1 MLLTNLFLV
10 TLLFREINNS
20 KKTNIMIK
28 VCLADNHPVVH
39 FGVKS
44 YFKDH
49 DDISIVAN
57 VGNFIMV
64 RDILLTKEVNVLI
77 LDLELEG
84 LSSIF
89 EVKNILKNFPKT
101 KIIIFSDL
109 SEQIYAPNAIKA
121 GVSGFISK
129 KEKLETLG
137 QTIIKVNQ
145 GKIILNETI
154 KKNLALIAKQNKS
167 ERLYRKLSNREVEV
181 LRYLSDGKKN
191 NEISKILGL
200 NEKTISTYKLRLLQK
215 LNVTNLVDLVNKAKT
230 LEIV

>member
-1 MLLTNLFLV
+1 
-10 TLLFREINNS
+10 
-20 KKTNIMIK
+20 MIK
-28 VCLADNHPVVH
+28 VCVADNFPVVH

-49 DDISIVAN
+49 SDISIVAN
-57 VGNFIMV
+57 IGNFSMLNE
-64 RDILLTKEVNVLI
+64 ILLTKDIDVLL

-84 LSSIF
+84 LTSIF
-89 EVKNILKNFPKT
+89 EVKSILKEFPKT
-101 KIIIFSDL
+101 KVIIYSNL

-121 GVSGFISK
+121 GVSGFVHNT
-129 KEKLETLG
+129 EKLGDLAEA
-137 QTIIKVNQ
+137 IIKVQ
-145 GKIILNETI
+145 EGKIIMNETV
-154 KKNLALIAKQNKS
+154 KKNLALIAKQSKS

-191 NEISKILGL
+191 HEIADILKL
-200 NEKTISTYKLRLLQK
+200 NEKTISTYKLRLLTK

>member
-1 MLLTNLFLV
+1 
-10 TLLFREINNS
+10 
-20 KKTNIMIK
+20 MIK

-44 YFKDH
+44 YFKEH
-49 DDISIVAN
+49 DDISLVAN
-57 VGNFIMV
+57 VGNFMMV
-64 RDILLTKEVNVLI
+64 RDILLTKEVDVLVI
-77 LDLELEG
+77 DLELEG

-89 EVKNILKNFPKT
+89 EVKAILKNFPKT

-137 QTIIKVNQ
+137 QAIIKVHQ
-145 GKIILNETI
+145 GKIILNETV

-191 NEISKILGL
+191 NEIARILKL

>member
-1 MLLTNLFLV
+1 
-10 TLLFREINNS
+10 
-20 KKTNIMIK
+20 MIK

-44 YFKDH
+44 YFKEH

-57 VGNFIMV
+57 VGNFMMV
-64 RDILLTKEVNVLI
+64 RDILLTKEVDVLV

-89 EVKNILKNFPKT
+89 EVKAVLKNFPKT
-101 KIIIFSDL
+101 KIIIFSNL

-121 GVSGFISK
+121 GVSGYISK

-137 QTIIKVNQ
+137 QAIIKVHQ
-145 GKIILNETI
+145 GKIILNDTV

-191 NEISKILGL
+191 NEIAKILKL

>member
-1 MLLTNLFLV
+1 
-10 TLLFREINNS
+10 
-20 KKTNIMIK
+20 MIK

-39 FGVKS
+39 YGVKS

-57 VGNFIMV
+57 VGNFLMV
-64 RDILLTKEVNVLI
+64 RDVLLTKEVDVLI

-89 EVKNILKNFPKT
+89 EVKSILKNFPKT
-101 KIIIFSDL
+101 KIIIYSDL

-137 QTIIKVNQ
+137 QAIIKVHQ
-145 GKIILNETI
+145 GKVILNETV

-191 NEISKILGL
+191 NEISKILNL

>member
-1 MLLTNLFLV
+1 
-10 TLLFREINNS
+10 
-20 KKTNIMIK
+20 MI
-28 VCLADNHPVVH
+28 
-39 FGVKS
+39 
-44 YFKDH
+44 
-49 DDISIVAN
+49 
-57 VGNFIMV
+57 
-64 RDILLTKEVNVLI
+64 RDILLTKEVDILI
-77 LDLELEG
+77 LDLEMEG

-89 EVKNILKNFPKT
+89 EVKSILKNFPKT

-109 SEQIYAPNAIKA
+109 SEQVYAPNAIKA
-121 GVSGFISK
+121 GVSGFVSK

-137 QTIIKVNQ
+137 QAIIKVNQ
-145 GKIILNETI
+145 GKIILDENVKRNI
-154 KKNLALIAKQNKS
+154 DLIAKQKKS

-191 NEISKILGL
+191 NEIAVILGL

>member
-1 MLLTNLFLV
+1 
-10 TLLFREINNS
+10 
-20 KKTNIMIK
+20 MIK
-28 VCLADNHPVVH
+28 VCIADNYPVVH

-44 YFKDH
+44 YFKDNA
-49 DDISIVAN
+49 DISIVAN
-57 VGNFIMV
+57 VGNFLMV
-64 RDILLTKEVNVLI
+64 RDILLTKEIDVLI

-89 EVKNILKNFPKT
+89 EVKAVLKNFPKT
-101 KIIIFSDL
+101 KIIIFSSL

-121 GVSGFISK
+121 GVSGFIHK

-137 QTIIKVNQ
+137 ISIIKVHQ
-145 GKIILNETI
+145 GKIIINETV
-154 KKNLALIAKQNKS
+154 KKNLALIAKQSKS

-191 NEISKILGL
+191 HEIADILKL
-200 NEKTISTYKLRLLQK
+200 NEKTISTYKLRLLTK